1 MGGFVPDCHTQTSVK
16 VAKLEWR
23 LPYALAFV
31 VQGRSSGIAY
41 ATKT

>member
-1 MGGFVPDCHTQTSVK
+1 MGGFVPDCHTQTFVK

-23 LPYALAFV
+23 MPYALAFV
-31 VQGRSSGIAY
+31 AQGRRSGIAY